1 MNNIYREEFYKIIEQ
16 NSFDNLPNQE
26 LINSDERVALAVW
39 KNYQTDSFYR
49 YDEYDEDKKYLL
61 DWTKIL
67 NKYEEDTSFWE
78 KANLTNELLNIN
90 FCKLFPM
97 ISDYFLN
104 NKEFIANILDK
115 KEIGEFI
122 KKEFF
127 LILQNLSEDKVNVK
141 KDFLLN
147 STSYV
152 TKEDIQ
158 DLQEDKDF
166 IFKLIQKNQ
175 ANYSILSDRNKF
187 DEKIIDLVKNNK
199 QTFHYLDKKLQ
210 LENLDSYIKI
220 NPYMPL
226 DEIKKLDEDVIPEL
240 IKKLNRFDFMVS
252 YYNKSNKKY
261 KDLLL
266 ANLDGDKDTYKL
278 KEIMSRVNEDGVNY
292 LFKNNIEKI
301 KPALETW
308 IKNLSVNKLMNSDT
322 KIISLISL
330 DSELTKKLND
340 SYEYNLSLVKTK
352 NGNISLD
359 FLKEYAKSLLNR
371 SDISKEQMNSRLIEA
386 KSLLPISVIKDLRIS
401 KKDNL
406 LTYLNYTMLQ
416 EKFEIKDKLNDIK
429 DKKIKI

>member
-1 MNNIYREEFYKIIEQ
+1 M
-16 NSFDNLPNQE
+16 PNQE

-352 NGNISLD
+352 NGKISLD

-371 SDISKEQMNSRLIEA
+371 SDISK
-386 KSLLPISVIKDLRIS
+386 
-401 KKDNL
+401 
-406 LTYLNYTMLQ
+406 
-416 EKFEIKDKLNDIK
+416 
-429 DKKIKI
+429 